1 MAFSVRAGPGRR
13 RKVTWWALALAGVF
27 ALVWLLVAL
36 TWSPL
41 LEFEQDLAAQNHEA
55 VRGQAALVDALH
67 VVSAIGQ
74 PLVVGLLLVLVA
86 GYAAIRGRADVAW
99 WLALSAV
106 LEWLITAG
114 IKLVEERSRPE
125 WPVSDYQP
133 DSYSFPS
140 GHAAGAGLF
149 VTAAVLLTHSVV
161 TRRAARFALDA
172 VWLLIGLL
180 VGLNRVLLGVHYPS
194 DVVGGWA
201 LGAAI
206 SLALAAVLVPWV
218 VLETRPA
225 PRTTGTRP
233 SRLAVVLNPTKVSD
247 IAAFRTLMDAAA
259 ERHGWAVPRWYETTP
274 EDAGIAMTHTALAD
288 GAEMV
293 VAAGG
298 DGTVRVVCSELA
310 RTGVPLGIV
319 PLGTGNLLARNL
331 DVPLRV
337 PDAMAVALS
346 GQDRAIDV
354 VGVSGDGLAESC
366 FTVMGGLGFD
376 AAIMAGASDA
386 LKARMGWR
394 AYVVS
399 AIRNLRY
406 PASRVEIS
414 VDDGPYERHRARTV
428 VIGNVGL
435 LQAGI
440 PLLPD
445 ARVDDGRLD
454 VVVIAPKRLIGWV
467 FVVARVLRRGRHTDA
482 SLARMTGRSVVVRAS
497 LPVARQLDGDPIGE
511 GRELRAAVMA
521 GTLLVR
527 VPR

>member
-1 MAFSVRAGPGRR
+1 VAFSVRAGPGRR
-13 RKVTWWALALAGVF
+13 RKVAAWAAALGGVF

-41 LEFEQDLAAQNHEA
+41 LDLDQDLARNNQDA
-55 VRGQAALVDALH
+55 VRGQAALVDALL
-67 VVSAIGQ
+67 VVSAVGQ
-74 PLVVGLLLVLVA
+74 PLAVGLLMVLVA
-86 GYAAIRGRADVAW
+86 GYAALRRRADVAW

-106 LEWLITAG
+106 LSWLVAAG
-114 IKLVEERSRPE
+114 IKRVQDRSRPE
-125 WPVSDYQP
+125 WPVSEYMP

-140 GHAAGAGLF
+140 GHATGAGMF
-149 VTAAVLLTHSVV
+149 VVTAVLLTHSAVSRHS
-161 TRRAARFALDA
+161 TRWALDA
-172 VWLLIGLL
+172 VWLLIGLV
-180 VGLNRVLLGVHYPS
+180 VGLDRVLLGVHYPS
-194 DVVGGWA
+194 DVLGGWA
-201 LGAAI
+201 LGAALA
-206 SLALAAVLVPWV
+206 LALAAVLVPWV
-218 VLETRPA
+218 VIETGPA
-225 PRTTGTRP
+225 PTTTGIRP
-233 SRLAVVLNPTKVSD
+233 SRLAVVLNPTKVAD
-247 IAAFRTLMDAAA
+247 VPAFRAQLDTAAA
-259 ERHGWAVPRWYETTP
+259 QHGWDVPRWYETTP
-274 EDAGIAMTHTALAD
+274 EDAGFAMTHTALAD

-293 VAAGG
+293 IAAGG

-331 DVPLRV
+331 AVPLRV
-337 PDAMAVALS
+337 PEAVATALS

-354 VGVSGDGLAESC
+354 VRVSGDGLPESC
-366 FTVMGGLGFD
+366 FTVMAGLGFD
-376 AAIMAGASDA
+376 AAVMAGASDA

-406 PASRVEIS
+406 PASRMEVS
-414 VDDGPYERHRARTV
+414 VDGGTYQRYPARTV

-454 VVVIAPKRLIGWV
+454 VVVIAPQRMIGWLL
-467 FVVARVLRRGRHTDA
+467 VVVRVLRRGRHTDA
-482 SLARMTGRSVVVRAS
+482 SLSRMSGRSVVVRANQ
-497 LPVARQLDGDPIGE
+497 PVARQLDGDPVGE
-511 GRELRAAVMA
+511 GREIRARVLA

>member
-1 MAFSVRAGPGRR
+1 VA
-13 RKVTWWALALAGVF
+13 WWAGALGATFG
-27 ALVWLLVAL
+27 LVWLTVAL
-36 TWSPL
+36 EWSWL
-41 LEFEQDLAAQNHEA
+41 LELERDLGRQISDA
-55 VRGQAALVDALH
+55 VRGNAAVVDALR
-67 VVSAIGQ
+67 VVSLIGE
-74 PLVVGLLLVLVA
+74 PTVIRLLLLLVA
-86 GYAAIRGRADVAW
+86 GYAAIRRRFDVAW
-99 WLALSAV
+99 WLTLSV
-106 LEWLITAG
+106 LLQLLIAPG
-114 IKLVEERSRPE
+114 LKLVEGRARPT
-125 WPVSDYQP
+125 WPASSYLP
-133 DSYSFPS
+133 DSYAFPS

-149 VTAAVLLTHSVV
+149 VAAAVLLTHSVV
-161 TRRAARFALDA
+161 SRRSTRLALDA
-172 VWLLIGLL
+172 IWFL
-180 VGLNRVLLGVHYPS
+180 VGLVIGLDRVLLGVHYPS
-194 DVVGGWA
+194 DVLAGWA
-201 LGAAI
+201 VGAAI
-206 SLALAAVLVPWV
+206 PLALAAVLVPWAV
-218 VLETRPA
+218 FETGPA
-225 PRTTGTRP
+225 PTTTGIRP
-233 SRLAVVLNPTKVSD
+233 SRLAVVLNPTKVND
-247 IAAFRTLMDAAA
+247 VAAFQTLMNAAV
-259 ERHGWAVPRWYETTP
+259 ERHGWAVPRWYETTA
-274 EDAGIAMTHTALAD
+274 EDAGIAMTHAALAD

-337 PDAMAVALS
+337 QDAMTVALS

-354 VGVSGDGLAESC
+354 VGVSGDGLPESC

-414 VDDGPYERHRARTV
+414 VDDGPYQRHRARTV

-454 VVVIAPKRLIGWV
+454 VVVIAPQRLIGWV

-482 SLARMTGRSVVVRAS
+482 SLARMTGRSVVVRANQ
-497 LPVARQLDGDPIGE
+497 PVARQLDGDPIGE
-511 GRELRAAVMA
+511 GRELRATVMA